1 MTLAAAALLLSGFSI
16 ATARAEGPAVPKRSA
31 YPELQDKPS
40 TSNKPGMTADEKEK
54 LILGSRWNSLY
65 RERLR
70 SVMRRLGYRRSPAA
84 RHTG

>member
-54 LILGSRWNSLY
+54 LMKELIKARDKTKGSAA
-65 RERLR
+65 
-70 SVMRRLGYRRSPAA
+70 PAKA
-84 RHTG
+84 KKP

>member
-1 MTLAAAALLLSGFSI
+1 MLRNRTIMTLAAAALLLSGFSI

-54 LILGSRWNSLY
+54 LMKELIKARDKAKGSAA
-65 RERLR
+65 
-70 SVMRRLGYRRSPAA
+70 PAKA
-84 RHTG
+84 KKP